1 MNLIKMVPDSY
12 ISLEVLSEKETNPLW
27 DLKKKKE
34 EKKKNINNTV
44 KTHTQSS
51 FISYFVLHLFS
62 EK

>member
-34 EKKKNINNTV
+34 EKK
-44 KTHTQSS
+44 
-51 FISYFVLHLFS
+51 
-62 EK
+62 EKYQ